1 LVPFSDQQLR
11 YTKDGYDMPIYMDRH
26 QGEDLTPEAVA
37 EAHAAD
43 LKIQQE
49 YGCRFITYWFD
60 EQRDAVF
67 CLVDAPN
74 MSAVRKV
81 HEAAHGFGNNDIMEV
96 DLDIVQAFLGKVE
109 DPSSNADEAPSSSPF
124 RAVMFT
130 DLEGSTE
137 MISIHGDEKSMELLR
152 THNALTR
159 DALRA
164 HAGREIKHTGDGFM
178 TSFSSA
184 VSAVECAIDIQQA
197 MVEHNEEN
205 PSALMNL
212 RIGICAGEPVQNDK
226 QLYGAAV
233 NLAAR
238 LCAHADPTS
247 ILVAQVVKDLCVGK
261 MITFIDRGEV
271 EVKGFEQPVPSYEVA
286 WMDKRE
292 IP

>member
-1 LVPFSDQQLR
+1 
-11 YTKDGYDMPIYMDRH
+11 MPIYMDRH
-26 QGEDLTPEAVA
+26 QGENLTPEAVA

-43 LKIQQE
+43 IKIQQE

-60 EQRDAVF
+60 HERDSVF
-67 CLVDAPN
+67 CLVDAPDK
-74 MSAVRKV
+74 SSVRKV
-81 HEAAHGFGNNDIMEV
+81 HEAAHGFGNNEIMEV
-96 DLDIVQAFLGKVE
+96 DLDIVQAFLGRVE
-109 DPSSNADEAPSSSPF
+109 DPTPATDEETPDSPF

-137 MISIHGDEKSMELLR
+137 MISVHGDEKSMELLR
-152 THNALTR
+152 VHNSLTR

-164 HAGREIKHTGDGFM
+164 NGGREIKHTGDGFM

-184 VSAVECAIDIQQA
+184 VSAVECAIDIQEA
-197 MVEHNEEN
+197 MVAHNEEN
-205 PSALMNL
+205 PSAVMNL

-261 MITFIDRGEV
+261 MISFVDRGEV

-286 WMDKRE
+286 WRGNRE

>member
-1 LVPFSDQQLR
+1 
-11 YTKDGYDMPIYMDRH
+11 MPIYMDRH
-26 QGEDLTPEAVA
+26 QGENLTPEEVA

-43 LKIQQE
+43 LKIQHE

-60 EQRDAVF
+60 EERDAVF
-67 CLVDAPN
+67 CLVDAPD

-81 HEAAHGFGNNDIMEV
+81 HEAAHGFGNNEIMEV
-96 DLDIVQAFLGKVE
+96 DLDIVQAFLGRVE
-109 DPSSNADEAPSSSPF
+109 DPLLSAGETISDSPF

-137 MISIHGDEKSMELLR
+137 MINIHGDEKSMELLR
-152 THNALTR
+152 THNTLTR
-159 DALRA
+159 GALRA

-197 MVEHNEEN
+197 MFKHNEEN
-205 PSALMNL
+205 PSAVMNL
-212 RIGICAGEPVQNDK
+212 RIGICAGEPVRNDK

-238 LCAHADPTS
+238 LCAHADPAS

-261 MITFIDRGEV
+261 KITFVDRGEV
-271 EVKGFEQPVPSYEVA
+271 EVKGFEQPVPSYEVT
-286 WMDKRE
+286 WRDSRE
-292 IP
+292 IK

>member
-1 LVPFSDQQLR
+1 
-11 YTKDGYDMPIYMDRH
+11 MPIYMDRH
-26 QGEDLTPEAVA
+26 QGENLTPEAVA

-43 LKIQQE
+43 LKIQDK

-60 EQRDAVF
+60 NERDAVF

-74 MSAVRKV
+74 MSSVRKV
-81 HEAAHGFGNNDIMEV
+81 HEAAHGFGNNEIMEV
-96 DLDIVQAFLGKVE
+96 DLDIVQAFLGRVE
-109 DPSSNADEAPSSSPF
+109 DPSPATDEEAPDSPF

-137 MISIHGDEKSMELLR
+137 MISVHGDEKSMELLR
-152 THNALTR
+152 GHNSLTR

-178 TSFSSA
+178 ISFTSA
-184 VSAVECAIDIQQA
+184 VSAVECAIDIQRA

-205 PSALMNL
+205 PTAIMNL
-212 RIGICAGEPVQNDK
+212 RIGICAGEPVRNDK

-238 LCAHADPTS
+238 LCAHAEPAS
-247 ILVAQVVKDLCVGK
+247 ILAAQVVKDLCVGK
-261 MITFIDRGEV
+261 MIPFVDRGEA
-271 EVKGFEQPVPSYEVA
+271 EVKGFEQPVPLYEVS
-286 WMDKRE
+286 WRDTGE

>member
-1 LVPFSDQQLR
+1 
-11 YTKDGYDMPIYMDRH
+11 MPIYMDRH
-26 QGEDLTPEAVA
+26 QGENLTPEAVA

-43 LKIQQE
+43 LKIQDE

-60 EQRDAVF
+60 EERDSVF
-67 CLVDAPN
+67 CLVDAPDQ
-74 MSAVRKV
+74 SAVRKV
-81 HEAAHGFGNNDIMEV
+81 HEAAHGFGNNEIMEV

-109 DPSSNADEAPSSSPF
+109 DPTATIHDAPANSPF

-137 MISIHGDEKSMELLR
+137 MISLYGDDRAMELLR
-152 THNALTR
+152 VHNALTR

-164 HAGREIKHTGDGFM
+164 HAGQEIKHTGDGFM
-178 TSFSSA
+178 TSFASA
-184 VSAVECAIDIQQA
+184 VSAVECAIDIQKA
-197 MVEHNEEN
+197 MIEHNEEN
-205 PSALMNL
+205 PIEVMNL
-212 RIGICAGEPVQNDK
+212 RIGICAGEPVRNDK

-238 LCAHADPTS
+238 LCAHANPTS

-261 MITFIDRGEV
+261 MIPFVDRGEV
-271 EVKGFEQPVPSYEVA
+271 EVKGFEEPVPMYEVA
-286 WMDKRE
+286 WREKRE